1 MYRNSSSRPGGILGY
16 DRAVASRFTL
26 VILFLMAVLLPSCG
40 NDPAPA
46 PDSGTVERFRALML
60 PHLDAAYGF
69 ARWLT
74 RDPVTAQ
81 DLAQEAMLRA
91 LRYFHAF
98 RGEEARPWL
107 LRIVRNTWVDQR
119 AKQRTDQ
126 PLEVAENQPSD
137 GPDPEQSAQAG
148 DRRRQVAAAL
158 AALPADMREILV
170 LREIQDLAYKQIAA
184 VLDLPIGTVM
194 SRLARARERMAA
206 ELRGR
211 LGRREHGLPDL

>member
-1 MYRNSSSRPGGILGY
+1 
-16 DRAVASRFTL
+16 
-26 VILFLMAVLLPSCG
+26 MARMSE
-40 NDPAPA
+40 APK
-46 PDSGTVERFRALML
+46 PDSGTVERFRDVML

-107 LRIVRNTWVDQR
+107 LRIVRNTWIDQR
-119 AKQRTDQ
+119 AKLAMDQ
-126 PLEVAENQPSD
+126 PLESAENQPAQ
-137 GPDPEQSAQAG
+137 GPDPEQRAVAG
-148 DRRRQVAAAL
+148 ERRRQIANAL
-158 AALPADMREILV
+158 AALPAEMREVLV
-170 LREIQDLAYKQIAA
+170 LREIQDLPYKQIAA

-194 SRLARARERMAA
+194 SRLARAREKLAV